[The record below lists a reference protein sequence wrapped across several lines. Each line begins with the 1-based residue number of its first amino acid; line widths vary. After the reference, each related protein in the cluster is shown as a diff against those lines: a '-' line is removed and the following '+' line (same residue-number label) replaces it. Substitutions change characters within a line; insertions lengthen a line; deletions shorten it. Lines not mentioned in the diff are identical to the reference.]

1 MPNSKTSKK
10 NNTKKIDF
18 KNIEQLLKINIL
30 DSDLLNVLSASMM
43 PNEKELRNFNENIL
57 GGDSFTNLV
66 ENMKLKRVSISNFK
80 SIKNESFDLN
90 EATVLSGKNSAG
102 KSSFTHA
109 VLLLAQWLG
118 GYADTRPGYM
128 PLNGE
133 FIKLGNSSD
142 IYYSEA
148 NEEHA
153 KGTPTFKTTEPINI
167 SLVFIENDN
176 NQKDREY
183 AINFSFLPV
192 FKKLD
197 KSETKTIQIIN
208 PNKKVR
214 TVTNIDNVKIMPAPE
229 LELISLSTKLTFKN
243 DIFKQDFI
251 RDILISTRGIEIPK
265 ESEFFKEEIKNYMLL
280 NMRKESTKEK
290 HRNIFSSKFFENEIL
305 EFKLEYKKLSIDSNV
320 LNAKNFLGSYLTNF
334 VNSHKFSFG
343 IANSGKMNLILKS
356 TKFGDNVEKNYL
368 ISPYGLTIGGLK
380 LSNDINKPNFE
391 EIIINEWFSDFYKLS
406 IEKGVIT
413 RKKEIEKIDRYI
425 KETSNT
431 LSLQRIIPGN
441 SFAVSGD
448 KLVKIRLLTDLVN
461 TIQSEDSPLIKEFID
476 KNYEKNFDRGTL
488 LETNNQKN
496 KLNIYKKLLQAIDN
510 NSKININDE
519 TLDQAYGE
527 KGIEPFVWF
536 LNKMANDKNI
546 KYTQRIRI
554 GSRNIKPNL
563 ISNQR
568 SELGKNI
575 FNRLNKSNNHIHVK
589 NLYKNIKQDEMLSVL
604 LGREGGGYNPD
615 ISMVPDAYKESVR
628 RRNSEEFRQLFKV
641 SDFFEDLVESY
652 SSPNKPKGFRRD
664 SSLIINQ
671 SLNEDVA
678 KFLADEL
685 KKFNLVFEHKL
696 DSLIKITN
704 SESEDLWGKLRN
716 FKTVSTNSIPEYS
729 DTIISHLIKQAIK
742 NIFEKFLSNN
752 QLENLNNIYILKLC
766 LPYIT
771 QDLFKQF
778 LIILGEEN
786 QDIISV
792 LKKEKIEID
801 ETWISDNLKSG
812 FGFDASPIMT
822 SQSEILYHLGKLK
835 KNDTVFISLDKD
847 MYGLIQEPKQKIN
860 FPIEIKTVSFLS
872 GVLTRN
878 SSDNR
883 SIVSSFTPIGFHG
896 GKLATE
902 LYNNSNEPVAAPIPR
917 MIEIFENDKIRS
929 LYLDEN
935 QVFNSRGLNKNLN
948 DKSNFSTT
956 LTLRFQINNW
966 MNYLKLGKYISI
978 SRDNKL
984 GSSSISLKTESASP
998 GSRFEELYNLGSGV
1012 SQALPIISHIL
1023 LSENKTIFLEEIEQN
1038 LHASAQAALA
1048 DMILLLS
1055 LDKSRNFVIETHS
1068 EHIINRLR
1076 LRTLQLSKGKYPY
1089 QDENPYNIYFAIKKK
1104 NGTKL
1109 TKMRIGE
1116 AGNFIDDY
1124 PEGFFDQAQLD
1135 ILKIISEAE

>member
-1 MPNSKTSKK
+1 MPNSKTSK
-10 NNTKKIDF
+10 NSNTKTIDF

-30 DSDLLNVLSASMM
+30 DSDLLNILSASRM
-43 PNEKELRNFNENIL
+43 PNEKELRNFNENLL
-57 GGDSFTNLV
+57 GGDNFSNLI
-66 ENMKLKRVSISNFK
+66 ENMKLKKVIISNFK

-118 GYADTRPGYM
+118 GYADSRPGYM

-183 AINFSFLPV
+183 SISFSFLPV

-197 KSETKTIQIIN
+197 KSETKTVQITY
-208 PNKKVR
+208 PNKNSS
-214 TVTNIDNVKIMPAPE
+214 TFTNIGNVKIVPAPE
-229 LELISLSTKLTFKN
+229 IELISLSTKLTFKK

-251 RDILISTRGIEIPK
+251 QDAIRSTLGKQSLREN
-265 ESEFFKEEIKNYMLL
+265 EFKEEIKEYIVQN
-280 NMRKESTKEK
+280 RIKEMGKVKNRS
-290 HRNIFSSKFFENEIL
+290 IFSTKFFENEIL
-305 EFKLEYKKLSIDSNV
+305 EFNLEYKKLSIDSKI

-343 IANSGKMNLILKS
+343 TSKSGKMNLILKS
-356 TKFGDNVEKNYL
+356 TKFGDKVEKNYL
-368 ISPYGLTIGGLK
+368 ISPNDLSIGGLK
-380 LSNDINKPNFE
+380 LSNDIAKPNFD
-391 EIIINEWFSDFYKLS
+391 EIHINQWLDHFYQIS
-406 IEKGVIT
+406 VADGIIT
-413 RKKEIEKIDRYI
+413 RKKILEKINRYI
-425 KETSNT
+425 KETGNY

-441 SFAVSGD
+441 SFAVSGE
-448 KLVKIRLLTDLVN
+448 KLVKIRLLTDVIN
-461 TIQSEDSPLIKEFID
+461 TIQSDDSPLIKKFID
-476 KNYEKNFDRGTL
+476 KNYEKKYDSGTL
-488 LETNNQKN
+488 LEINNQKS
-496 KLNIYKKLLQAIDN
+496 KLKIYKKLIQAIKN
-510 NSKININDE
+510 KSKVNINDE
-519 TLDQAYGE
+519 NLNLVYSE
-527 KGIEPFVWF
+527 KGSESFVWF
-536 LNKMANDKNI
+536 LNNLFKDKN
-546 KYTQRIRI
+546 KFFQRNRI
-554 GSRNIKPNL
+554 SSRYSKPNL
-563 ISNQR
+563 IHNPS
-568 SELGKNI
+568 SKLGNDI
-575 FNRLNKSNNHIHVK
+575 FDRLNKSDNYSHVK
-589 NLYKNIKQDEMLSVL
+589 NLYKNLKQDEVVDALF
-604 LGREGGGYNPD
+604 GAGTRRYNPD
-615 ISMVPDAYKESVR
+615 ISRVPDEYKEIAK
-628 RRNSEEFRQLFKV
+628 RRNSKEYRQLFKI
-641 SDFFEDLVESY
+641 SEFFEEILESY
-652 SSPNKPKGFRRD
+652 NFNKEPTSFRKG
-664 SSLIINQ
+664 SNLLLNQTIN
-671 SLNEDVA
+671 LDFA

-685 KKFNLVFEHKL
+685 KEFNLLFEEKL

-704 SESEDLWGKLRN
+704 IESADLWGKLKN
-716 FKTVSTNSIPEYS
+716 FKTISTNSIPEFS
-729 DTIISHLIKQAIK
+729 DTIVSHLIKQAIN

-752 QLENLNNIYILKLC
+752 QLENLNNIYLLRLC

-771 QDLFKQF
+771 QDLFKHF
-778 LIILGEEN
+778 LINLGEEN

-792 LKKEKIEID
+792 LKKEKINIE
-801 ETWISDNLKSG
+801 ETWALDNLKPSLG
-812 FGFDASPIMT
+812 FEEAPIMT
-822 SQSEILYHLGKLK
+822 HDSENIYHLGKLK
-835 KNDTVFISLDKD
+835 KNDTVFVSLDKD
-847 MYGLIQEPKQKIN
+847 MYDLIQEPKQKIN
-860 FPIEIKTVSFLS
+860 IPIEIKTVSFLS

-896 GKLATE
+896 GKLAPE
-902 LYNNSNEPVAAPIPR
+902 LYNNSMEPVAAPTPG
-917 MIEIFENDKIRS
+917 MIQIFENDKIRS
-929 LYLDEN
+929 FYLDEDRI
-935 QVFNSRGLNKNLN
+935 FNSRGLNKKSN
-948 DKSNFSTT
+948 DDRNFSTT
-956 LTLRFQINNW
+956 LALRFQINLW
-966 MNYLKLGKYISI
+966 MNYLKLGKYIEI

-984 GSSSISLKTESASP
+984 GSSSIRLNTEGVSS
-998 GSRFEELYNLGSGV
+998 GSRYEELYNLGSGV

-1089 QDENPYNIYFAIKKK
+1089 QEENPYNIYFAIKKK

-1116 AGNFIDDY
+1116 TGNFIDDY